1 MKKEDTTY
9 QILVIEDNLGDYVIL
24 QEYLSEYL
32 PNINAIHAENFK
44 IAKEVLN
51 SCENPFDIIFLDL
64 TLPDKSGE
72 ELVLEIINLA
82 DESPVVVLTGRSDLE
97 FGSRSLGW
105 GVSDYLV
112 KNDLSPIILYKSL
125 IYNIQRTNFI
135 KALKENERKYEDLFE
150 LNPSPILVLELE
162 TLKIMDVNQASI
174 EKYGYSKEEF
184 LTKSLNDICPN
195 EDNEVLHQSING
207 VWTNIHQHFRKISQ
221 HITQSGE
228 LVDVKISPAKVTINN
243 KNAVMVL
250 VEDITENLNY
260 FRKIEDQNKTFRE
273 IAWIQSHVVRAP
285 LARLMGLMN
294 IVETME
300 LKEEDQ
306 ELLEYIRQSADELDL
321 IIRDISKKTEQI

>member
-64 TLPDKSGE
+64 ALPDKSGE